1 MVTYSKNKLLIES
14 RIKKQSEDRSIFA
27 LPLLRLDLEQNEVLE
42 NITYLNNIDS
52 ALPYEVDDV
61 LGKQNG
67 LQTYWKY
74 LDKSIAPS
82 KLIQTYLNN

>member
-1 MVTYSKNKLLIES
+1 
-14 RIKKQSEDRSIFA
+14 

-42 NITYLNNIDS
+42 NITFLNNIDS

>member
-1 MVTYSKNKLLIES
+1 LVTYSKNKLLIES